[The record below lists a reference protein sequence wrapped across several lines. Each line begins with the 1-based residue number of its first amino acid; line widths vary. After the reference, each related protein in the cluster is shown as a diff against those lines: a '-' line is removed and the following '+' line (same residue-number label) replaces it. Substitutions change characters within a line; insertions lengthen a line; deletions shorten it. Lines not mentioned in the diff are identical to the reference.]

1 MNIIQSFPNFRARPW
16 LATRRLFIFTPD
28 GRDRYCPLPRSLASL
43 LFLFPLSSFSPF
55 PRDIR
60 LRKSAQ
66 KRREEEG
73 AANEIKAQNDAVC
86 RRHPALHRPLHI
98 NIIHRQRL
106 RSAAY
111 VRRDSRT
118 LLPRAVGI
126 SGLGRRI
133 QRLKGRETKL
143 HPVTAKIG
151 ACLAAA

>member
-86 RRHPALHRPLHI
+86 RRHPAPAAPYQYYPSTEVAKCGLCSARLAYTLTSGSWHFRFRPP
-98 NIIHRQRL
+98 
-106 RSAAY
+106 
-111 VRRDSRT
+111 DST
-118 LLPRAVGI
+118 PE
-126 SGLGRRI
+126 
-133 QRLKGRETKL
+133 RERN
-143 HPVTAKIG
+143 
-151 ACLAAA
+151 